1 MLNKNAKKVLKCIIK
16 KSDGNF
22 DELIDISHN
31 DFKSEKFSNS
41 LIDSICS
48 QLKNEGYIGYLHSS
62 CDEDDYISLMLEHE
76 GYSYFD
82 NKRTQNFRTWTPIII
97 SLIALIKS
105 FLPELTCLM
114 KSIVQ
119 LLKTLRGN

>member
-1 MLNKNAKKVLKCIIK
+1 MLNKNAEKVLKRIIK
-16 KSDGNF
+16 KFDGNF
-22 DELIDISHN
+22 DNLIDISHN

-76 GYSYFD
+76 GYSYFE

-119 LLKTLRGN
+119 LLKALKGN

>member
-1 MLNKNAKKVLKCIIK
+1 MLNKNAEKVLKRIIK
-16 KSDGNF
+16 KFDGNF
-22 DELIDISHN
+22 DNLIDISHN

-62 CDEDDYISLMLEHE
+62 CDEDDYISLMLEHK
-76 GYSYFD
+76 GYSYFE

-119 LLKTLRGN
+119 LLKALKVN

>member
-1 MLNKNAKKVLKCIIK
+1 MLNKNAEKVLRCIIK

-22 DELIDISHN
+22 DNLIDISH
-31 DFKSEKFSNS
+31 
-41 LIDSICS
+41 
-48 QLKNEGYIGYLHSS
+48 IGYLHSS

-76 GYSYFD
+76 GYSYFE

-114 KSIVQ
+114 KSIAQ
-119 LLKTLRGN
+119 LLKALKGN

>member
-31 DFKSEKFSNS
+31 DFESEKFSNS

-62 CDEDDYISLMLEHE
+62 CDEDDYISLMLKHE
-76 GYSYFD
+76 GYSYFE
-82 NKRTQNFRTWTPIII
+82 NKRTQNFITWTPIII
-97 SLIALIKS
+97 SNIIAFAALIISIIAL
-105 FLPELTCLM
+105 
-114 KSIVQ
+114 
-119 LLKTLRGN
+119 LK

>member
-1 MLNKNAKKVLKCIIK
+1 MLNKNAEKVLKCIIK
-16 KSDGNF
+16 KFDGNF
-22 DELIDISHN
+22 DNLIDISHN

-41 LIDSICS
+41 LIDSICD
-48 QLKNEGYIGYLHSS
+48 QLKNEGYISYLHSS

-82 NKRTQNFRTWTPIII
+82 NKKTTNFRTWTPIII

-105 FLPELTCLM
+105 FLPELTYLM

-119 LLKTLRGN
+119 LLKALKGN

>member
-1 MLNKNAKKVLKCIIK
+1 MLNKNAEKVLKRIIK
-16 KSDGNF
+16 KFDGNF
-22 DELIDISHN
+22 DNLIDISHN

-76 GYSYFD
+76 GYSYFE

-114 KSIVQ
+114 KSIAQ
-119 LLKTLRGN
+119 LLKALKGN

>member
-114 KSIVQ
+114 KSITQ
-119 LLKTLRGN
+119 LLKALKGN